1 MRSDEA
7 TDEPL
12 KVLIVE
18 DEPLLAM
25 DLEAQLLAMGHTV
38 VGMAPDAEAAF
49 GLAERKRPDLALVD
63 LNLRD
68 GLTGPQIASVL
79 SRDKDMIVVF
89 VTGSPHQ
96 IPPDYAGAAGA
107 ITKPWSPEALEQVM
121 SLVRAHGRGRAG
133 LPEID
138 LSLVR
143 LAPSFQAGKGP
154 RGREK

>member
-25 DLEAQLLAMGHTV
+25 DLEAQLREMGHTV
-38 VGMAPDAEAAF
+38 IGMASDAEAALR
-49 GLAERKRPDLALVD
+49 LAEGQRPDLALID
-63 LNLRD
+63 LNLHD
-68 GLTGPQIASVL
+68 GLTGPQIASEL
-79 SRDKDMIVVF
+79 SRGKGMIVVF

-96 IPPDYAGAAGA
+96 IPPDYAGAIGA

-121 SLVRAHGRGRAG
+121 LLVRAQRRDSIDP
-133 LPEID
+133 PEAD
-138 LSLVR
+138 LSLVWM
-143 LAPSFQAGKGP
+143 APSFQGKP
-154 RGREK
+154 RTEGK